1 MIFFTINLY
10 SASMLRISDEGKTKT
25 KELIKKEEKRK
36 RKVIKEGKNTEN
48 SLTYLQTQFNLL

>member
-1 MIFFTINLY
+1 
-10 SASMLRISDEGKTKT
+10 MLRISDEGKTKT